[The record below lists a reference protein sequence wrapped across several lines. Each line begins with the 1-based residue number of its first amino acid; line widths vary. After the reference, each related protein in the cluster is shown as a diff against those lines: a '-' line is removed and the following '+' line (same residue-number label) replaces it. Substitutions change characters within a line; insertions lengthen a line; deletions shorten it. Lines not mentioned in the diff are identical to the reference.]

1 MNGYERIAAALRG
14 ERPDRVPV
22 MLHNFM
28 MAAREA
34 GVTMRSFR
42 EDPARMAGA
51 FVQAVETYGY
61 DGILVDLDTA
71 TLAGA
76 LGVPVE
82 LPEDA
87 PALVHGARLR
97 CLAEVDELEPPDVA
111 RDPRLQV
118 WLEAV
123 RLLVRHLGR
132 EVFVRGNCDQA
143 PFSLA
148 SMVRGAADWMMD
160 LMDEGNRER
169 AERLLDH
176 CASAGLQFVRLMAQT
191 GAHMVSGGDSPAGP
205 DLVSP
210 RLYERFALPW
220 EKRLVDEAH
229 GLGLPYALHIC
240 GRTDRILDGM
250 LATGAD
256 ALELDYKTDARLAHD
271 RMKDRAVFVG
281 NLDPS
286 GVLALGTPGLVEER
300 TRELVAVFE
309 DTPRFVLNAGCA
321 MPATT
326 PPENLRAMIR
336 AAREDGP
343 SRGNR
348 GGS

>member
-1 MNGYERIAAALRG
+1 MNGYERITAALRG

-34 GVTMRSFR
+34 GVTMKSFR
-42 EDPARMAGA
+42 EDPRRMADV
-51 FVQAVETYGY
+51 FIRAVETYGY
-61 DGILVDLDTA
+61 DGVLVDLDTA

-82 LPEDA
+82 LPEDE
-87 PALVHGARLR
+87 PALCHGARLAS
-97 CLAEVDELEPPDVA
+97 LAEVADLEPPDVA
-111 RDPRLQV
+111 REPRVAV

-123 RLLVRHLGR
+123 RLLVRHFGQQ
-132 EVFVRGNCDQA
+132 VHVRGNCDQA

-148 SMVRGAADWMMD
+148 SMMRGAADWMMD
-160 LMDEGNRER
+160 LMDEDNRER

-176 CASAGLQFVRLMAQT
+176 CAEAGLQFVRLMAAT
-191 GAHMVSGGDSPAGP
+191 GAHMVSSGDSPAGP

-210 RLYERFALPW
+210 RIYRELALPW
-220 EKRLVDEAH
+220 ERRLADEAH
-229 GLGLPYALHIC
+229 RLGLPYALHMC
-240 GRTDRILDGM
+240 GCTDRILDDM

-271 RMKDRAVFVG
+271 RMKDRAVFIG

-286 GVLALGTPGLVEER
+286 GVLALGTPELVEAR
-300 TRELVAVFE
+300 TRELLSIFA
-309 DTPRFVLNAGCA
+309 DTPRFIVNAGCA
-321 MPATT
+321 IPATT
-326 PPENLRAMIR
+326 PGENLRAMMR
-336 AAREDGP
+336 AVSTAG
-343 SRGNR
+343 
-348 GGS
+348 